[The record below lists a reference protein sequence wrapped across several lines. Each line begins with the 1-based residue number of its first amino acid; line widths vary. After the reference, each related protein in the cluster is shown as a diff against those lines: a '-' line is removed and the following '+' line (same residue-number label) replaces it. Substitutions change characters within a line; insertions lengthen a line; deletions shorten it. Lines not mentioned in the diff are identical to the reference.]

1 VGLKLNIEN
10 VSFSYD
16 GKNKIFEN
24 ASFHVR
30 KGDIFSLLGSNGA
43 GKSTLIKCINRL
55 LKIEE
60 GHISINNQDIKSM
73 GRNEIAKTI
82 GYIPQMHK
90 STFQFRVLEVV
101 LMGRTTHIGLLS
113 SPGKEDIKI
122 AEDAL
127 KKFGIYNLRDK
138 SFNEISGGERQLVLF
153 ARVLAQQPSVL
164 LLDEPTSHLDF
175 GNQIKVL
182 EVIEQMAKNG
192 LSIIMTSHFPDHA
205 FLVSNKVAIMKNG
218 SLIDVGVPN
227 DVITNE
233 NMRAVYGIDVE
244 VTYLGG
250 NINRKIC
257 VPLTKN
263 KDVDKA

>member
-1 VGLKLNIEN
+1 MKLDIEN
-10 VSFSYD
+10 ASFSYD

-24 ASFHVR
+24 ASFHVH
-30 KGDIFSLLGSNGA
+30 KGDIFSLLGSNGT

-55 LKIEE
+55 LKIDE
-60 GHISINNQDIKSM
+60 GHISIDGQDMRSM
-73 GRNEIAKTI
+73 GRNEIARNI

-90 STFQFRVLEVV
+90 STFQYRVLDLV
-101 LMGRTTHIGLLS
+101 LMGRAPHIGILS
-113 SPGKEDIKI
+113 SPKQEDIKM

-127 KKFGIYNLRDK
+127 KKFGIYNLRNK
-138 SFNEISGGERQLVLF
+138 SFNEISGGERQLVFF
-153 ARVLAQQPSVL
+153 ARILTQKPSIL

-182 EVIEQMAKNG
+182 EVIDQMAKNG

-218 SLIDVGVPN
+218 SLIDVGTPN

-250 NINRKIC
+250 KINRKIC
-257 VPLTKN
+257 VPLTNN
-263 KDVDKA
+263 KGDL